1 MIFKHCHQIIYCG
14 VLVKE
19 QTGAPFPFDRW
30 FMKTFNKGLWIM
42 IILNSIVYA
51 AYIATLQ
58 EVWNAAVQKWISP
71 IVIMVMGALSLKF
84 LLNRQWSQFI
94 NFLSIGIGVAV
105 VVYIAPE
112 MFNENSALM
121 NSASDT
127 AKMIN

>member
-1 MIFKHCHQIIYCG
+1 
-14 VLVKE
+14 
-19 QTGAPFPFDRW
+19 
-30 FMKTFNKGLWIM
+30 M

-51 AYIATLQ
+51 ADLADLSA
-58 EVWNAAVQKWISP
+58 VWNSMVQKWISP

-105 VVYIAPE
+105 VVYIAPV
-112 MFNENSALM
+112 MFNQNSDLM
-121 NSASDT
+121 NSVSDT

>member
-1 MIFKHCHQIIYCG
+1 
-14 VLVKE
+14 
-19 QTGAPFPFDRW
+19 
-30 FMKTFNKGLWIM
+30 M

-51 AYIATLQ
+51 ADLANLSA
-58 EVWNAAVQKWISP
+58 VWNSMVQKWISP
-71 IVIMVMGALSLKF
+71 IVIMVIGALSLKF

-112 MFNENSALM
+112 YFAQDSAAIK
-121 NSASDT
+121 SVSDT

>member
-1 MIFKHCHQIIYCG
+1 
-14 VLVKE
+14 
-19 QTGAPFPFDRW
+19 
-30 FMKTFNKGLWIM
+30 M

-51 AYIATLQ
+51 ADIATLQ

-94 NFLSIGIGVAV
+94 NFLTIGIGVAV

-112 MFNENSALM
+112 MFNQNSDLM
-121 NSASDT
+121 NSVSDT

>member
-1 MIFKHCHQIIYCG
+1 
-14 VLVKE
+14 
-19 QTGAPFPFDRW
+19 
-30 FMKTFNKGLWIM
+30 M

-51 AYIATLQ
+51 ADLADLS
-58 EVWNAAVQKWISP
+58 EVWNSMVQKWISP
-71 IVIMVMGALSLKF
+71 IVIMVMGTLSLKF

-94 NFLSIGIGVAV
+94 NFLFIGIGVAV

-112 MFNENSALM
+112 MFNQNSGLM

>member
-1 MIFKHCHQIIYCG
+1 MISTIIYS
-14 VLVKE
+14 
-19 QTGAPFPFDRW
+19 AD
-30 FMKTFNKGLWIM
+30 
-42 IILNSIVYA
+42 
-51 AYIATLQ
+51 IATLQ

-94 NFLSIGIGVAV
+94 NFLSIGIAVAV

-112 MFNENSALM
+112 MFNQNSDLM
-121 NSASDT
+121 NSVSDT